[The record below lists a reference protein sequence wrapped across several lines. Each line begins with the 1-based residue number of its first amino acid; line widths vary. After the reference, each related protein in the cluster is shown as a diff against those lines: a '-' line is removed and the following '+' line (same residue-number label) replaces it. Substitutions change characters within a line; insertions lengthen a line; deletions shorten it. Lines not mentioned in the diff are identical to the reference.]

1 MIILHF
7 DLQPQFKY
15 MNYFMYTSHNK
26 WLSLFITDD
35 FEKAVNKQSPARA
48 VGKELQ
54 VSIICVSPS
63 GITDYLRNQGRKYRA
78 IEKVWTTSRNRSLD
92 KYWL

>member
-15 MNYFMYTSHNK
+15 MNYFIYTSHHK
-26 WLSLFITDD
+26 WLSLVIPDD

-54 VSIICVSPS
+54 VSIICVSPA
-63 GITDYLRNQGRKYRA
+63 GITDYIITYA
-78 IEKVWTTSRNRSLD
+78 IKGENMGLLKKFERLAETEV
-92 KYWL
+92 